1 MNPANPSTS
10 FDHKE
15 ATRAQD
21 LRIEH
26 FLKEGCSPEA
36 VLDLAAQKP
45 VLELCNHYE
54 QLTDPEFGGYDGKS
68 GYCGVHAPASLTI
81 DLGELDA
88 DEEREL
94 GLVQLLLFDPIVDR
108 NHGVEGAER
117 RYHYRVLV
125 AEDFASKQTD
135 KDCWEWKL
143 LFDSQRTGWSRNW
156 QFIHLKEGLK
166 GIRYIRIHCM
176 AGLKNSG
183 FHIVRLRAYSK
194 QVADAVDFEHLRRY
208 AQEEL
213 RVPTPWGEKIA
224 IDPSRSMLYYAVEPQ
239 RIEIELGDGFPLSK
253 RIYDTMNFI
262 QLIADREQ
270 EQAEQ
275 IAQAVKRQTRL
286 GSHKQGITVEQ
297 PGMTFTIDRRYL
309 DGINTTIAKKVEA
322 FQDPANPQLVQLDW
336 RNIYQI
342 LASIADDI
350 AIVER
355 DPKNMER
362 VVLDPVNAQLDKGN
376 REDTA
381 AFWWSLVAMLIPY
394 LLGIILHFVK

>member
-1 MNPANPSTS
+1 MTTKTS
-10 FDHKE
+10 SETFNHKE
-15 ATRAQD
+15 AIRAQD
-21 LRIEH
+21 VRVER
-26 FLKEGCSPEA
+26 FLKAGFPAEEA
-36 VLDLAAQKP
+36 VDLAVDKP

-54 QLTDPEFGGYDGKS
+54 QLTDPDFGGYDGKS

-81 DLGELDA
+81 DLGEIA
-88 DEEREL
+88 PDEEREL
-94 GLVQLLLFDPIVDR
+94 GLVQLLLFDPIVDK
-108 NHGVEGAER
+108 NHGKKGAER
-117 RYHYRVLV
+117 RYHYRLLV
-125 AEDFASKQTD
+125 AEDFASTQTD

-143 LFDSQRTGWSRNW
+143 LFDSQRTGWCRNW
-156 QFIHLKEGLK
+156 QFIELKEGLK

-194 QVADAVDFEHLRRY
+194 RVAEAIDFDRLRHHL
-208 AQEEL
+208 QEEPL
-213 RVPTPWGEKIA
+213 MPTPWGEKIA
-224 IDPSRSMLYYAVEPQ
+224 IDPSRSMLHYTVEPQ
-239 RIEIELGDGFPLSK
+239 RIEIEQGDGFPLSK
-253 RIYDTMNFI
+253 RIYDTMNYI
-262 QLIADREQ
+262 QLITDREQ
-270 EQAEQ
+270 ELAEE
-275 IAQAVKRQTRL
+275 IASAVKRQTRM
-286 GSHKQGITVEQ
+286 GSHKQGFTVEQ
-297 PGMTFTIDRRYL
+297 QGMTFTIDRRYL

-322 FQDPANPQLVQLDW
+322 FQDPEKPNLVLLDW

-350 AIVER
+350 AIIER

-394 LLGIILHFVK
+394 LLGVLIHFLK

>member
-1 MNPANPSTS
+1 
-10 FDHKE
+10 
-15 ATRAQD
+15 
-21 LRIEH
+21 
-26 FLKEGCSPEA
+26 
-36 VLDLAAQKP
+36 
-45 VLELCNHYE
+45 
-54 QLTDPEFGGYDGKS
+54 
-68 GYCGVHAPASLTI
+68 
-81 DLGELDA
+81 
-88 DEEREL
+88 
-94 GLVQLLLFDPIVDR
+94 
-108 NHGVEGAER
+108 
-117 RYHYRVLV
+117 
-125 AEDFASKQTD
+125 
-135 KDCWEWKL
+135 
-143 LFDSQRTGWSRNW
+143 
-156 QFIHLKEGLK
+156 
-166 GIRYIRIHCM
+166 
-176 AGLKNSG
+176 
-183 FHIVRLRAYSK
+183 
-194 QVADAVDFEHLRRY
+194 
-208 AQEEL
+208 
-213 RVPTPWGEKIA
+213 
-224 IDPSRSMLYYAVEPQ
+224 
-239 RIEIELGDGFPLSK
+239 
-253 RIYDTMNFI
+253 MNFI

-322 FQDPANPQLVQLDW
+322 FQDPANPHLVQLDW

-394 LLGIILHFVK
+394 LLGIMLHFLK

>member
-1 MNPANPSTS
+1 MTTANPSPS
-10 FDHKE
+10 FDHKR

-26 FLKEGCSPEA
+26 FLKAGASVGEP
-36 VLDLAAQKP
+36 LDMAAQKP

-54 QLTDPEFGGYDGKS
+54 QLTDPDFGGYDGKS

-81 DLGELDA
+81 DLGEIA
-88 DEEREL
+88 PDEEREL
-94 GLVQLLLFDPIVDR
+94 GLVQLLLFDPIVDT
-108 NHGVEGAER
+108 NHGAKNAER
-117 RYHYRVLV
+117 RYHYRLLV

-135 KDCWEWKL
+135 KDLWEWKL
-143 LFDSQRTGWSRNW
+143 LFDSQRTGWCRNW
-156 QFIHLKEGLK
+156 QFIRLKEGLK

-194 QVADAVDFEHLRRY
+194 RVADAVDFERLRHHLQ
-208 AQEEL
+208 QEPC
-213 RVPTPWGEKIA
+213 VPTPSGAMIP
-224 IDPSRSMLYYAVEPQ
+224 IDPAGAMLDYTVEPA
-239 RIEIELGDGFPLSK
+239 RIEIESGDGFPLSK

-275 IAQAVKRQTRL
+275 IARAVKQQTRL
-286 GSHKQGITVEQ
+286 GSHKHGITVEQ

-322 FQDPANPQLVQLDW
+322 FRDPENPNLVQLDW

-394 LLGIILHFVK
+394 VLGLLIHLLK